1 MRGFRAKLWIGGGV
15 VALIVFAAVFAPLL
29 AHSHQIMNGD
39 LMNAELPPGRKFW
52 FGTDAQGRDIF
63 GRILYGA
70 RISLTVGIGSQLINT
85 CIGTC
90 LGLSAGFWG
99 GWWDDVV
106 SGLTNMMLAIPS
118 LVFALALM
126 TIMSPGLTSLL
137 VALGLTNWSY
147 TCRVS
152 RASTLS
158 LRGQGYVQAAKVLG
172 YGDIRIMLTQI
183 LPNILGPILVIAML
197 GTGTVILIES
207 ALSFLGLGIAPP
219 YPSWGSMLSGA
230 RDELALAPWMSIF
243 PGLAIFVTVLGLNL
257 LGDGLRD
264 ILDPQSLARQS

>member
-15 VALIVFAAVFAPLL
+15 VAFIVFAAIFAPLL
-29 AHSHQIMNGD
+29 THSHLILNGD
-39 LMNAELPPGRKFW
+39 LMDAELPPSHQFW

-70 RISLTVGIGSQLINT
+70 RISLTIGIGSQLINT
-85 CIGTC
+85 CIGTS
-90 LGLSAGFWG
+90 LGVSAGFWG

-126 TIMSPGLTSLL
+126 TILSPGLTSLL

-158 LRGQGYVQAAKVLG
+158 LRRQGYVQAAKVLG
-172 YGDIRIMLTQI
+172 YSDIRIMFTQV

-197 GTGTVILIES
+197 GTGAVILIES

-219 YPSWGSMLSGA
+219 YPSWGGMLSDA
-230 RDELALAPWMSIF
+230 RDELALAPWMSVF
-243 PGLAIFVTVLGLNL
+243 PGLAIFVTVLSLNL

-264 ILDPQSLARQS
+264 ILDPQSLSKQS